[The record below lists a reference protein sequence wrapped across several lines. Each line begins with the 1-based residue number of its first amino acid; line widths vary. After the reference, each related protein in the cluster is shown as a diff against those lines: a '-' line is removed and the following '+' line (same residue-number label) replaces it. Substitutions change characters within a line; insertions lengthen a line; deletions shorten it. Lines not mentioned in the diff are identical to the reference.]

1 MASGAPTQRVVRVR
15 ASRAHFGVAFGAA
28 KRHSSGTMHVEGE
41 EDAVDAERRKQL
53 LREWKSRRP
62 EMGVVSI
69 RCTATGDEF
78 LAISKDMRAWAN
90 SHVARLEAGNHGNAK
105 LQGLWNEHGKDAL
118 EFSVVELLDYD
129 DDPSDDHAYKLDKLL
144 ETCLAQHPG
153 AERL

>member
-1 MASGAPTQRVVRVR
+1 M
-15 ASRAHFGVAFGAA
+15 
-28 KRHSSGTMHVEGE
+28 
-41 EDAVDAERRKQL
+41 DAERRKQL

-78 LAISKDMRAWAN
+78 LAISKDTRAWAN

-105 LQGLWNEHGKDAL
+105 LQRLWNEYGKDAL

-144 ETCLAQHPG
+144 EACFAQRPG